1 MSGSQGSKT
10 WIRIFQISETRTE
23 QSYTVYQVT
32 CTTFPLNCPE
42 QAHTV
47 TNWKR
52 LDDKQLAK
60 EFIFNGFVKYR

>member
-42 QAHTV
+42 EAHTV

-52 LDDKQLAK
+52 LDDIQ
-60 EFIFNGFVKYR
+60 